1 LKCCTHVF
9 VPPVPAQAPAAVE
22 TEPRPS
28 TWTVSVPGV
37 PAVAK
42 VAVTLLAEV
51 MLTAQLAVVP
61 VHEPP
66 QPRKEAPEAGVWF
79 KRAVVPGVKVAVQVV
94 APLPQLIPL
103 PVTRPGPVAVTVS
116 ANVLVPPENEAVTV
130 FAALNVT
137 VHVAT
142 VPVHVP
148 PPQPAKVAPLEGV
161 AVRVTAE
168 FAACP
173 GLVHVVAPEPQLI
186 PPPVTVPFPVTET
199 DSVKPVPVALPLKV
213 AVTFRDWVI
222 ETVQVVA
229 VPPQAPVQPVKVPPS
244 AGVAT
249 RETVAPAAKFAEQME
264 APPPQLIAPLPPVT
278 APLPLIATAR
288 TFACVKLAVTA
299 AAAVIVTVQVGA
311 VPVQLP
317 VQPVKT

>member
-1 LKCCTHVF
+1 M
-9 VPPVPAQAPAAVE
+9 VE
-22 TEPRPS
+22 TEPRPR

-51 MLTAQLAVVP
+51 MLTAQLGVVP

-66 QPRKEAPEAGVWF
+66 QPRKEAPEAGAWF

-173 GLVHVVAPEPQLI
+173 ALVHVVAPEPQLI

-199 DSVKPVPVALPLKV
+199 DSVKPVPS
-213 AVTFRDWVI
+213 RC
-222 ETVQVVA
+222 
-229 VPPQAPVQPVKVPPS
+229 
-244 AGVAT
+244 
-249 RETVAPAAKFAEQME
+249 R
-264 APPPQLIAPLPPVT
+264 
-278 APLPLIATAR
+278 
-288 TFACVKLAVTA
+288 
-299 AAAVIVTVQVGA
+299 
-311 VPVQLP
+311 
-317 VQPVKT
+317 